1 MTFYIVVFIDY
12 FKFETRLS
20 SLRNSEMANFLLCI
34 SLNTVAVPV
43 EKAPISGGASPQAR
57 WMARIDRSRIPLSWY
72 RKSETSSKLGWIDK
86 FMQLLKIFSF
96 HDLFYLL

>member
-57 WMARIDRSRIPLSWY
+57 WRTRIDRSRVPLSWTQNWNEL
-72 RKSETSSKLGWIDK
+72 ETWLGWQIYA
-86 FMQLLKIFSF
+86 IA
-96 HDLFYLL
+96 